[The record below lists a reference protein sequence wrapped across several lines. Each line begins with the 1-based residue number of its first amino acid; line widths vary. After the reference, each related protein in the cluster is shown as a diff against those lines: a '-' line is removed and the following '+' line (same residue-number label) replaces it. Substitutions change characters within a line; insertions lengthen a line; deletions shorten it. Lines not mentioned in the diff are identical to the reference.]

1 MAETKETGQYRDTT
15 FDIMKGIGIL
25 LVITCHFFGWNHPF
39 MSRFIRSFHMPL
51 FFLVA
56 GYFSKPY
63 DGWQAAKV
71 AVGKFFNRLYWP
83 LFFTQLAI
91 IGWLVAMVYAK
102 NWGWNGVVRQSL
114 CLLWVDVNGP
124 TTPWGKLGFGV
135 TWFLMALFV
144 AKTILLLFVSRLKNW
159 AIPVSLFMAIG
170 ALVLHRFFPYSI
182 WCISLG
188 LMALPFVT
196 IGWWFKNH
204 EIPLW
209 LKISAVVAW
218 VLAVVF
224 SELDMYSFT
233 WKIYPLDVLGACGG
247 TYCIF
252 LLSKMLKN
260 HLRILPKVLAYL
272 GVVSLAIMCV
282 HHFEMSSNS
291 GTHVLALF
299 FDHAPRWGVY
309 IWRYVFTIGL
319 ALGLTRIPLIK
330 KVFA

>member
-1 MAETKETGQYRDTT
+1 MQEINNQRDIT
-15 FDIMKGIGIL
+15 FDILKGIGIL

-56 GYFSKPY
+56 GCFSKPY

-71 AVGKFFNRLYWP
+71 AIGKFFNRLFWP

-91 IGWLVAMVYAK
+91 IGWLAAMVYAK
-102 NWGWNGVVRQSL
+102 NWGWDEVVRQSL
-114 CLLWVDVNGP
+114 SLLWVDVDGP
-124 TTPWGKLGFGV
+124 MTPWGKLSFGV

-247 TYCIF
+247 TYCVY
-252 LLSKMLKN
+252 LLSKALKN
-260 HLRILPKVLAYL
+260 HLRILPKMLAYL

-282 HHFEMSSNS
+282 HHFEMSFNM
-291 GTHVLALF
+291 GNHVLALF
-299 FDHAPRWGVY
+299 VSEVPRWTTYV
-309 IWRYVFTIGL
+309 WRYVFTIGL
-319 ALGLTRIPLIK
+319 AIALIHIP
-330 KVFA
+330 KVKSLFV